1 MIRDVANPR
10 VIERVLDCHCTESA
24 FLWVLRDHAT
34 LQSHFDLDNLSSL
47 DGRVEAHLDGLR
59 IAADEGWK
67 LVVEELG
74 WKEAGE
80 FFVAA
85 LLAFESNKADR
96 IEKVLAAVVGAP
108 EGIPG
113 VSSALGWLSIEQAR
127 PHITRLLN
135 DADPVRR
142 LIGLSASAIHR
153 NQPGPALGKSLIDPD
168 LRLRARGL
176 KAAGE
181 LGRTELIPALCQNL
195 KGEDLSCRFWSAW
208 SLLLLSND
216 SVGISAMR
224 TLAETPSRFSERAA
238 AMYARRA
245 EPTAVKEWY
254 RKLPT
259 KPPKVR
265 YAIAAAAALG
275 EIDAIPWLIGL
286 MPQLPLSRLAG
297 EAFTTLTGADLALL
311 DLENKPP
318 KDFPS
323 GPTDNPAD
331 EDVSMDVDDNL
342 PFPNPQKVAGWWSK
356 DQSRFAPG
364 TRYLLGQ
371 PMEIADLGQVLR
383 IGKQRQRTAAAI
395 ELSMRQP
402 GTPLFETRMPGF
414 RQRQLLGC

>member
-1 MIRDVANPR
+1 MNYIQS
-10 VIERVLDCHCTESA
+10 VIVEHTVESS
-24 FLWVLRDHAT
+24 FLWLLRASAVAAPHYSLEDLAK
-34 LQSHFDLDNLSSL
+34 LDN
-47 DGRVEAHLDGLR
+47 RVEAHLDGLR
-59 IAADEGWK
+59 IAAEQGWPI
-67 LVVEELG
+67 VVEELG

-85 LLAFESNKADR
+85 LLAFESGKTDR
-96 IEKVLAAVVGAP
+96 IEKVLGAVAGAP
-108 EGIPG
+108 EGVPG
-113 VSSALGWLSIEQAR
+113 VSSALGWLPIEQAR
-127 PHITRLLN
+127 PHITRLLS

-153 NQPGPALGKSLIDPD
+153 HQPGPALGKALIDPD

-181 LGRTELIPALCQNL
+181 LGRTELIPALRQNL
-195 KGEDLSCRFWSAW
+195 KGEDLACRFWSAW

-216 SVGISAMR
+216 PLGISAMR
-224 TLAETPSRFSERAA
+224 TLAETPSRLGERAA

-254 RKLPT
+254 RKQPT

-265 YAIAAAAALG
+265 LALKAAAALG

-297 EAFTTLTGADLALL
+297 EAFTTITGADLALL

-318 KDFPS
+318 KDFQS

-331 EDVSMDVDDNL
+331 EDVSMDPDDNL

-356 DQSRFAPG
+356 NQGRFAPG
-364 TRYLLGQ
+364 TRYLLGK
-371 PMEIADLGQVLR
+371 PMEIANLGEALR
-383 IGKQRQRTAAAI
+383 IGKQRQRAAAAL
-395 ELSMRQP
+395 ELYMRQP

>member
-1 MIRDVANPR
+1 MNRLADIIPPIVTRHAEEASFLWSLRSSAIVASHYSLRDVNA
-10 VIERVLDCHCTESA
+10 LDA
-24 FLWVLRDHAT
+24 RI
-34 LQSHFDLDNLSSL
+34 
-47 DGRVEAHLDGLR
+47 EAHLDGLR
-59 IAADEGWK
+59 IAGDEGWK

-80 FFVAA
+80 FFVASV
-85 LLAFESNKADR
+85 LAFEGGKADR
-96 IEKVLAAVVGAP
+96 IEKVLGAVAGAP

-113 VSSALGWLSIEQAR
+113 VASALGWLPIEQAR

-142 LIGLSASAIHR
+142 LIALSASAIHR
-153 NQPGPALGKSLIDPD
+153 HQPGPALGKAVIDPD

-181 LGRTELIPALCQNL
+181 LGRTELIPALRQNV
-195 KGEDLSCRFWSAW
+195 KGEDLACRFWSAW

-216 SVGISAMR
+216 PMGISAMR

-254 RKLPT
+254 RKQPT

-265 YAIAAAAALG
+265 LAIASAAALG

-286 MPQLPLSRLAG
+286 MPQLPLSRMAG
-297 EAFTTLTGADLALL
+297 EAFTTITGADLALL

-331 EDVSMDVDDNL
+331 EDVSMDPDDNL

-356 DQSRFAPG
+356 NQSRFAPG
-364 TRYLLGQ
+364 TRCLLGQ
-371 PMEIADLGQVLR
+371 PMDIANLGEVLR
-383 IGKQRQRTAAAI
+383 IGKQRQRAAAAI
-395 ELSMRQP
+395 ELSVRQP

>member
-1 MIRDVANPR
+1 MV
-10 VIERVLDCHCTESA
+10 ERVVTAHAEEAA
-24 FLWVLRDHAT
+24 FLWILRLSAT
-34 LQSHFDLDNLSSL
+34 GAAHYSTTDLAMLDN
-47 DGRVEAHLDGLR
+47 RVGAHLDGLR
-59 IAADEGWK
+59 IAADEGWR

-85 LLAFESNKADR
+85 LLAFESGKSDR
-96 IEKVLAAVVGAP
+96 IEQVLTTVAGAP
-108 EGIPG
+108 EGVPG
-113 VSSALGWLSIEQAR
+113 VSSALGWLPVEQAR
-127 PHITRLLN
+127 PHIVRLLG

-142 LIGLSASAIHR
+142 LVGLSASAIHR
-153 NQPGPALGKSLIDPD
+153 HQPGAALGKALIDPD

-176 KAAGE
+176 RAAGE
-181 LGRTELIPALCQNL
+181 LGRTELIPALRQNL
-195 KGEDLSCRFWSAW
+195 KGEDLACRFWSAW

-216 SVGISAMR
+216 PSGISAMR

-245 EPTAVKEWY
+245 EPAAVKEWY
-254 RKLPT
+254 RKQPV

-265 YAIAAAAALG
+265 LAIASAAALG

-286 MPQLPLSRLAG
+286 MPQLPLARLAG
-297 EAFTTLTGADLALL
+297 EAFTTITGADLALL

-331 EDVSMDVDDNL
+331 EDVSMDPDDNL

-356 DQSRFAPG
+356 NQGRFIPG
-364 TRYLLGQ
+364 TRYLLGK
-371 PMEIADLGQVLR
+371 PMEVGNLGEVLR

-402 GTPLFETRMPGF
+402 GTPLFETRMPGY

>member
-1 MIRDVANPR
+1 MKPIWQ
-10 VIERVLDCHCTESA
+10 IQFTHCDECS
-24 FLWVLRDHAT
+24 FLWLLRAAAVAAPHYSLKDLT
-34 LQSHFDLDNLSSL
+34 KLDN
-47 DGRVEAHLDGLR
+47 RIEAHLDGLR
-59 IAADEGWK
+59 IAGDEGWK

-85 LLAFESNKADR
+85 LLAFESNKPDR
-96 IEKVLAAVVGAP
+96 IEKVLAAVAGAP
-108 EGIPG
+108 DGIPG
-113 VSSALGWLSIEQAR
+113 VASALGWLSIEQAR
-127 PHITRLLN
+127 PHIVRLLT

-153 NQPGPALGKSLIDPD
+153 HQPGAALGKALIDPD
-168 LRLRARGL
+168 PPLRARGL

-181 LGRTELIPALCQNL
+181 LGRTELIPALRQNL
-195 KGEDLSCRFWSAW
+195 KGEDLPCRFWSAW

-216 SVGISAMR
+216 PLGISAMR

-254 RKLPT
+254 RKQPT

-265 YAIAAAAALG
+265 LALQAAAALG
-275 EIDAIPWLIGL
+275 EIDAVPWLIGL
-286 MPQLPLSRLAG
+286 MPQLPLARLAG

-318 KDFPS
+318 KDFQS

-331 EDVSMDVDDNL
+331 EDVSMDPDDNL

-356 DQSRFAPG
+356 NQSRFAPG

-371 PMEIADLGQVLR
+371 PMEIANLGQVLR
-383 IGKQRQRTAAAI
+383 IGKQRQRAAAAI

-414 RQRQLLGC
+414 RQRKLLGC

>member
-1 MIRDVANPR
+1 MTNPTPQKL
-10 VIERVLDCHCTESA
+10 VQNVLSIHVEEAA
-24 FLWVLRDHAT
+24 FLFLLRDNAT
-34 LQSHFDLDNLSSL
+34 GQPHYSLRDLWAL

-85 LLAFESNKADR
+85 LLAFESGKADR
-96 IEKVLAAVVGAP
+96 IEQVFAAVAGAP
-108 EGIPG
+108 EGPPG
-113 VSSALGWLSIEQAR
+113 VASALGWLSIEQAR
-127 PHITRLLN
+127 PHITRLLS

-153 NQPGPALGKSLIDPD
+153 HQPGAALGKALIDPD

-181 LGRTELIPALCQNL
+181 LGRTELIPALRQNL
-195 KGEDLSCRFWSAW
+195 KAEDLACRFWSAW

-216 SVGISAMR
+216 PLGISAMR

-238 AMYARRA
+238 AMHARRA
-245 EPTAVKEWY
+245 EPAAVKEWY
-254 RKLPT
+254 RKQPV

-265 YAIAAAAALG
+265 LALKAAAALG

-297 EAFTTLTGADLALL
+297 EAFTTIAGADLALL

-318 KDFPS
+318 KDFQS

-331 EDVSMDVDDNL
+331 EDVSMDPDDNL

-356 DQSRFAPG
+356 NQSRFAPG
-364 TRYLLGQ
+364 TRYLLGK
-371 PMEIADLGQVLR
+371 PMEIANLGEVLR
-383 IGKQRQRTAAAI
+383 IGRQRQRAAAAI

>member
-1 MIRDVANPR
+1 MQIIPDIVQT
-10 VIERVLDCHCTESA
+10 HCTEGA
-24 FLWVLRDHAT
+24 FLWFLRHVGVHSPAY
-34 LQSHFDLDNLSSL
+34 DLNDLMHV
-47 DGRVEAHLDGLR
+47 DGRLDAHLDGLR
-59 IAADEGWK
+59 IAGDEGWK

-96 IEKVLAAVVGAP
+96 IEKVLAAVPGAP

-113 VSSALGWLSIEQAR
+113 VASALGWLSLEQAR

-135 DADPVRR
+135 DVNPVRR

-153 NQPGPALGKSLIDPD
+153 HQPGAALGKALIDPD
-168 LRLRARGL
+168 LPLRARGL

-181 LGRTELIPALCQNL
+181 LGRTELIPALRQNL
-195 KGEDLSCRFWSAW
+195 KGEDLPCRFWSAW

-216 SVGISAMR
+216 PSGISAMR
-224 TLAETPSRFSERAA
+224 SLAETPSRFSERAA

-245 EPTAVKEWY
+245 EPAAVKEWY
-254 RKLPT
+254 RKQPT

-265 YAIAAAAALG
+265 LALKAAAALG

-318 KDFPS
+318 KDFQS
-323 GPTDNPAD
+323 GPNDNPAD
-331 EDVSMDVDDNL
+331 EDVSMDPDDNL

-356 DQSRFAPG
+356 NQSRFAPG

>member
-1 MIRDVANPR
+1 MMILK
-10 VIERVLDCHCTESA
+10 VIAHHAEEGS
-24 FLWVLRDHAT
+24 FLWLLRRAAACAPHYT
-34 LQSHFDLDNLSSL
+34 LKYLSRLDE
-47 DGRVEAHLDGLR
+47 RVEAHLDGLR
-59 IAADEGWK
+59 IAADEGWR

-85 LLAFESNKADR
+85 LLAFESGKADR
-96 IEKVLAAVVGAP
+96 IEKVLTTVAGAP
-108 EGIPG
+108 EGVPG
-113 VSSALGWLSIEQAR
+113 VASALGWLSIVQAK
-127 PHITRLLN
+127 PHITRLLG
-135 DADPVRR
+135 DPDPVRR

-153 NQPGPALGKSLIDPD
+153 HQPGAALGKALIDPD

-181 LGRTELIPALCQNL
+181 LGRTELIPALRQNL
-195 KGEDLSCRFWSAW
+195 KGEDLACRFWSAW

-216 SVGISAMR
+216 PMGISAMR

-245 EPTAVKEWY
+245 EPAAVKEWY
-254 RKLPT
+254 RKQPV

-265 YAIAAAAALG
+265 LAIASAAALG

-297 EAFTTLTGADLALL
+297 EAFTTITGADLALL

-318 KDFPS
+318 KDFQS
-323 GPTDNPAD
+323 GPTDSPAD
-331 EDVSMDVDDNL
+331 EDVSMDPDDNL

-356 DQSRFAPG
+356 NQSRFAPG

-371 PMEIADLGQVLR
+371 PMEIASLGEVLR
-383 IGKQRQRTAAAI
+383 IGKQRQRAAAAI

>member
-1 MIRDVANPR
+1 MQLIGTAVIAHVEEAAFLCASRRYNIEQPHYRLRDVDK
-10 VIERVLDCHCTESA
+10 LD
-24 FLWVLRDHAT
+24 R
-34 LQSHFDLDNLSSL
+34 
-47 DGRVEAHLDGLR
+47 RIEAHLDGLR

-80 FFVAA
+80 FFVAS

-96 IEKVLAAVVGAP
+96 IEKVLAAVAGAP

-113 VSSALGWLSIEQAR
+113 VASALGWLPIEQAR
-127 PHITRLLN
+127 PHIARLLN

-153 NQPGPALGKSLIDPD
+153 HQPGAALGKSLIDPD

-181 LGRTELIPALCQNL
+181 LGRTELIPALRQNL

-216 SVGISAMR
+216 PSGISAMR
-224 TLAETPSRFSERAA
+224 SLAESPSRFSERAA

-245 EPTAVKEWY
+245 EPAAVKEWY
-254 RKLPT
+254 RKQPT

-265 YAIAAAAALG
+265 CAIAAAAALG

-286 MPQLPLSRLAG
+286 MPQLPLSRMAG

-318 KDFPS
+318 KDFQS

-331 EDVSMDVDDNL
+331 EDVSMDPDDNL

-356 DQSRFAPG
+356 NQSRFAPG

-371 PMEIADLGQVLR
+371 PMEIAALGQVLR
-383 IGKQRQRTAAAI
+383 IGKQRQRAAAAI